1 MLNRMGLFHLE
12 YRMSTNDVTG
22 DRIVTKPSKKYEDNY
37 DAIFRKDK
45 AMFGKKP
52 KGTGKKP
59 MPGKKGK
66 AGC

>member
-1 MLNRMGLFHLE
+1 MEALV
-12 YRMSTNDVTG
+12 STNPVTG

-45 AMFGKKP
+45 VMFGKKP

-59 MPGKKGK
+59 MPRKKGK